1 MMLPDLSRVERRGGR
16 AIAQALW
23 QIRHNFGANGCNPWI
38 FPRSSRVT
46 ARLALLN
53 WGDTMAK
60 TVKTRLMD
68 RNSTKG
74 HF

>member
-1 MMLPDLSRVERRGGR
+1 MMLPGLSRVERRGGR
-16 AIAQALW
+16 VIAQALW
-23 QIRHNFGANGCNPWI
+23 QIRHNFGANRCNPWV
-38 FPRSSRVT
+38 FPRSSWVA

-53 WGDTMAK
+53 WGDIMAE
-60 TVKTRLMD
+60 TVKTRLTD